1 MATMLVPLANG
12 VEEMEAV
19 IVIDVLR
26 RAGWT
31 VIVAATGETLTVTA
45 SRGVRIQA
53 DIHWREIADHLEVAA
68 GIVIAGGAK
77 GVSHLCENQDIIACI
92 KRYKQEDRL
101 IAAICAGS
109 LVLQEAG
116 ILNGHRF
123 TCYPGIESQIDTGI
137 HATDKTVRD
146 GNLITSQGPG
156 TAFDFALALIEFID
170 GKTAADSISR
180 QLLC

>member
-68 GIVIAGGAK
+68 GIVIAGGAE
-77 GVSHLCENQDIIACI
+77 GVGHLCENQRHHRLHQTIQTGRPVDRGDLRRFACLARSRNSKWAPI
-92 KRYKQEDRL
+92 YVL
-101 IAAICAGS
+101 S
-109 LVLQEAG
+109 NLV
-116 ILNGHRF
+116 
-123 TCYPGIESQIDTGI
+123 SQNS
-137 HATDKTVRD
+137 A
-146 GNLITSQGPG
+146 
-156 TAFDFALALIEFID
+156 
-170 GKTAADSISR
+170 
-180 QLLC
+180 C